1 MIELWI
7 PITIL
12 AAFSQNLRSAL
23 QKHLKSRLS
32 TAGATYVRFFYA
44 VPFAFLY
51 LFILNQFFYLS
62 LPEPNANFI
71 IFGIIGGGTQIIA
84 TALLVYLFSFRNF
97 AVGTAYSKTEIAQ
110 TAVFGLII
118 LGDPLT
124 PGAIIGIMISL
135 VGVMAI
141 STARQEN
148 GLKNIIQSL
157 SQKTALIGLASGTM
171 FGMSAISYRAA
182 SLSLGGEGVV
192 IQAAY
197 TLACVTVFQ
206 TLVMTIYLQLKEKGE
221 VINVIKNWRIAIL
234 VGLSGMIGSACWFTA
249 MTLQNAAYVRA
260 LGQIELVFT
269 FIASYIFFREKTNGT
284 ELLGILAL
292 VFGILMLLL
301 GT

>member
-1 MIELWI
+1 MVELWI

-44 VPFAFLY
+44 IPFALLY
-51 LFILNQFFYLS
+51 LVILNQVFELP

-71 IFGIIGGGTQIIA
+71 GFGIIGGATQIIA

-97 AVGTAYSKTEIAQ
+97 AVGTAYSKTETAQ

-141 STARQEN
+141 STARQEG
-148 GLKNIIQSL
+148 GLKNILQSL
-157 SQKTALIGLASGTM
+157 SQKTALIGLASGAM
-171 FGMSAISYRAA
+171 FGISAISYRAA
-182 SLSLGGEGVV
+182 SLSLGGDGVL

-197 TLACVTVFQ
+197 TLGCVTIFQ
-206 TLVMTIYLQLKEKGE
+206 TLIMTLYLQVKEKGE
-221 VINVIKNWRIAIL
+221 VNNVLRNWRVAIL

-269 FIASYIFFREKTNGT
+269 FIVSYIIFREKTNAS
-284 ELLGILAL
+284 EFLGILTL
-292 VFGILMLLL
+292 VFGILVLLI
-301 GT
+301 GV

>member
-51 LFILNQFFYLS
+51 LFILNQFFYLP

-97 AVGTAYSKTEIAQ
+97 AVGTAYSKTETAQ

-157 SQKTALIGLASGTM
+157 SQKTALIALASGAM

-206 TLVMTIYLQLKEKGE
+206 TLIMTVYLQVKEKGE
-221 VINVIKNWRIAIL
+221 VINVLKNWRIAIL

-269 FIASYIFFREKTNGT
+269 FVASYIFFKEKTNGT
-284 ELLGILAL
+284 ELFGILAL
-292 VFGILMLLL
+292 VLGILVLLI

>member
-51 LFILNQFFYLS
+51 LFILNQFFYLP

-97 AVGTAYSKTEIAQ
+97 AVGTAYSKTETAQ

-157 SQKTALIGLASGTM
+157 SQKTALIGLASGAM

-192 IQAAY
+192 IQATDTMAR
-197 TLACVTVFQ
+197 LTV
-206 TLVMTIYLQLKEKGE
+206 
-221 VINVIKNWRIAIL
+221 N
-234 VGLSGMIGSACWFTA
+234 
-249 MTLQNAAYVRA
+249 
-260 LGQIELVFT
+260 
-269 FIASYIFFREKTNGT
+269 KTMEHSN
-284 ELLGILAL
+284 
-292 VFGILMLLL
+292 
-301 GT
+301 

>member
-51 LFILNQFFYLS
+51 LFILNQFFYLP

-97 AVGTAYSKTEIAQ
+97 AVGTAYSKTETAQ

-157 SQKTALIGLASGTM
+157 SQKTALIGLASGAM

-192 IQAAY
+192 VQAAY

-206 TLVMTIYLQLKEKGE
+206 TLIMTVYLQVKEKGE
-221 VINVIKNWRIAIL
+221 VINVIKNWRVAIL

-269 FIASYIFFREKTNGT
+269 FIASYIFFKEKINVT
-284 ELLGILAL
+284 ELFGILAL
-292 VFGILMLLL
+292 VFGILVLLV